1 MHEPGIAHTHMAP
14 NTRPPAPFQDP
25 SGGPD
30 MSLVHLYMDVVGAVQ
45 GLFAT
50 QTISKSEWVKILSHQ
65 VLRVVGT
72 VRRYLACCMEV
83 AGLRCGGNR
92 SVDMVDGQA

>member
-1 MHEPGIAHTHMAP
+1 
-14 NTRPPAPFQDP
+14 
-25 SGGPD
+25 

-83 AGLRCGGNR
+83 AGLRRYLACGGNR